1 MLESTDVFFD
11 FHLLILRFI
20 KKRYIDN
27 TNAFIKTK
35 KSVIK
40 NEWHKNE
47 LPIVHFFIIVVL

>member
-1 MLESTDVFFD
+1 MLESTDVFFN

-35 KSVIK
+35 KICYK
-40 NEWHKNE
+40 K
-47 LPIVHFFIIVVL
+47 LMAQK

>member
-1 MLESTDVFFD
+1 MS
-11 FHLLILRFI
+11 LLRQ
-20 KKRYIDN
+20 
-27 TNAFIKTK
+27 K